1 MSSMLN
7 QNKISCVAPGV
18 LYGLKDQHYAGFA
31 RHQLPHAH
39 EFFVP
44 MKTLTAENSE
54 DNPRLRA
61 LLERASLSSNFYNMA
76 D

>member
-1 MSSMLN
+1 MGTPDEFV
-7 QNKISCVAPGV
+7 QVAAET
-18 LYGLKDQHYAGFA
+18 LDS
-31 RHQLPHAH
+31 AH

-44 MKTLTAENSE
+44 MRTLTEENSK
-54 DNPRLRA
+54 DNPRLHA

>member
-1 MSSMLN
+1 MR
-7 QNKISCVAPGV
+7 V
-18 LYGLKDQHYAGFA
+18 LYGLKDHHYAGFA

-44 MKTLTAENSE
+44 MKTLMEAKSE
-54 DNPRLRA
+54 DNPKLQA
-61 LLERASLSSNFYNMA
+61 LLARASVSANFYNMA